1 VPALDGALQLALLWS
16 AHVHGLASLPT
27 RIESLR
33 WFERGGTETG
43 ISPSSLRAIL
53 TRRESSG
60 NRTLSDVLLVDEL
73 GDSIAELCG
82 VETHALPRRSKAA
95 SS

>member
-1 VPALDGALQLALLWS
+1 LALLWS
-16 AHVHGLASLPT
+16 AHLHGLASLPT
-27 RIESLR
+27 RIESIR
-33 WFERGGTETG
+33 WWETT
-43 ISPSSLRAIL
+43 IPSASIRAIL

-60 NRTLSDVLLVDEL
+60 NRTLSDVLLVDDE
-73 GDSIAELCG
+73 GEPIAELCG